1 MNKMI
6 DYFLQNYNK
15 LLLAL
20 MQHLQLVV
28 ITMVL
33 SLVVT
38 AILVIFCY
46 FFSPAKKVVMYLF
59 SIIYSIPSLAMF
71 AMLIPLTGL
80 GTTTTLIVL
89 VVYNQ
94 YILLRTI
101 LTALDEVDEVIL
113 NAAKGMGFTK
123 LQILYYMQLPLSFR
137 AILTGIR
144 LAIISTIS
152 IATIAA
158 FINAGG
164 LGVILY
170 DGLRT
175 MNVIK
180 IAWGTILLF
189 ILALSS
195 SSLLKLVEKRAI
207 RNEEKYLK

>member
-1 MNKMI
+1 MI

-33 SLVVT
+33 SLVLT

-46 FFSPAKKVVMYLF
+46 FFRPAKKVVMYLF
-59 SIIYSIPSLAMF
+59 SIIYSVPSLAMF

-113 NAAKGMGFTK
+113 DAAKGMGFTK

-137 AILTGIR
+137 AILTAIR

-195 SSLLKLVEKRAI
+195 SSLIKLVEKRAI
-207 RNEEKYLK
+207 KNEEKYLK